1 MALAIKP
8 EFWSH
13 VKFDPKS
20 GLITSDISS
29 YFATSQGLEALREID
44 EILGVSPSAVRPQDP
59 SVEKPAAARTSEV
72 QEDTGGAPV
81 QESIRR

>member
-44 EILGVSPSAVRPQDP
+44 EILGVSPAPVRPQDA
-59 SVEKPAAARTSEV
+59 SVEKPAARTTEV
-72 QEDTGGAPV
+72 QEDAGGAPV